1 MFSINP
7 IGVCPRFHQ
16 AVGDDKRAVSRV
28 DYDQTAIATTYDAAR
43 GYRPAVLRK
52 WLDIVA
58 AHVPFVPRLIVDLG
72 CGTGR
77 FTQPLADRFQ
87 ARTIG
92 VDPSQRMLAM
102 ALAKLGNG
110 DRVQFLQ
117 ASSEKL
123 PLADGCC
130 DMIFMSM
137 VLHHVGDRPAM
148 ARACR
153 RILRVGGRICVRNCT
168 RDTIYPQARF
178 FPGMLPM
185 LDELPSSTDVIAL
198 FEAAGFKSR
207 AHEPVMHAVAASWQE
222 LADKLALRADSF
234 LARLPD
240 AEFEAGIAA
249 LRAHATGREPEEI
262 TEPIDFFVFER
273 P

>member
-1 MFSINP
+1 
-7 IGVCPRFHQ
+7 
-16 AVGDDKRAVSRV
+16 V
-28 DYDQTAIATTYDAAR
+28 DYDQTAIAATYDAAR
-43 GYRPAVLRK
+43 GYRPDALRK

-58 AHVPFVPRLIVDLG
+58 AHVPFAPRLIVDLG

-77 FTQPLADRFQ
+77 FSQPLADRFQ
-87 ARTIG
+87 AKTIG
-92 VDPSQRMLAM
+92 VDPSQRMLAV
-102 ALAKLGNG
+102 ALAKLSNG
-110 DRVQFLQ
+110 DSRVQFLQ
-117 ASSEKL
+117 ASSEQL

-137 VLHHVGDRPAM
+137 VLHHVADRPAM
-148 ARACR
+148 ARECR

-168 RDTIYPQARF
+168 RDTIYPQTRF
-178 FPGMLPM
+178 FPGMLRM
-185 LDELPSSTDVIAL
+185 VHELPSSAEVIAL
-198 FEAAGFKSR
+198 FEAAGFSSR

-249 LRAHATGREPEEI
+249 LRAHAKGREPEEI